1 MKGIIISWKVLFG
14 FALIFAFICDIFG
27 EGIMVMGVIL
37 GWILGLLT
45 ITQWKIEELERRKMS
60 KNDRKDN
67 KRNRDRRNL
76 EEY

>member
-14 FALIFAFICDIFG
+14 LVLVSAFICDVFG

-45 ITQWKIEELERRKMS
+45 MTQWKIKELERRI
-60 KNDRKDN
+60 KNEKN
-67 KRNRDRRNL
+67 KRIK
-76 EEY
+76 EKEI